1 MSLEPT
7 IQTIS
12 AEQFFNM
19 VLAGADNLDL
29 HKESVNQLNVFPVP
43 DGDTGTNMA
52 MTMQSAAK
60 FIRQVEK
67 PDMEEYAKQAAFGAV
82 MGARGNSGVIFSQIL
97 TGIAKG
103 VAGHECID
111 AATLVQGFNSGVQS
125 AYKAVSNP
133 MEGTIL
139 TVVREA
145 SEALSAKY
153 KKNMDILECLRIY
166 IAAGHASLERTPEL
180 LPVLKQAGVVDAGGA
195 GYLYVVE
202 GMLAS
207 LEGKT
212 IEKREIVKAEKD
224 DLNEQFDHFFGS
236 PEEIIYPYCT
246 EFLVRTK
253 KPDVEEDIDTLK
265 GMLSDLGDCMLVV
278 GAGSTIKVH
287 IHTDRLARVI
297 ECGASFGELD
307 DIKINNMRS
316 QNRALQDKGKNVTPS
331 PVVFKDAII
340 VVCNGEGLAD
350 IFNGL
355 GATHIISG
363 GQTMNPSTQDFLDVI
378 AQIEAENIYIL
389 PNNKNIIMTANQ
401 AASMAEK
408 DNVHVVA
415 SKSFPQGISA
425 LMGYMPDATVE
436 DNINN
441 MVAGLSAV
449 QSGEITQAVRDTN
462 IDGVAIHEQEY
473 MSIIDGKIVASCSTL
488 AEAVHAMV
496 QTMVDDDAELISLH
510 YGLDVDAD
518 DAEALLEQLEEQ
530 YDDIDFELYDG
541 GQNVYHYIVSA
552 E

>member
-1 MSLEPT
+1 MSLELT
-7 IQTIS
+7 IETIS

-60 FIRQVEK
+60 FIRQAETQSV
-67 PDMEEYAKQAAFGAV
+67 EEYAKQAAYGAV

-97 TGIAKG
+97 TGFAKTMSG
-103 VAGHECID
+103 QQTID
-111 AATLVQGFNSGVQS
+111 AAALVAGFNGGVQS

-145 SEALSAKY
+145 AEALAGQY
-153 KKNMDILECLRIY
+153 KKGMDILECLRIY
-166 IAAGHASLERTPEL
+166 IAAGHESLKHTPDL
-180 LPVLKQAGVVDAGGA
+180 LPVLKQAGVVDAGGS
-195 GYLYVVE
+195 GYLYVIE

-212 IEKREIVKAEKD
+212 IEKIEVEDRGEA
-224 DLNEQFDHFFGS
+224 DLNDQFDHFFAS
-236 PEEIIYPYCT
+236 PEDIVYPYCT

-253 KPDVEEDIDTLK
+253 KHDVEEDIDVLK
-265 GMLSDLGDCMLVV
+265 GMLHDLGDCMLVV
-278 GAGSTIKVH
+278 GAGNTIKVH
-287 IHTDRLARVI
+287 IHTNQLARVI
-297 ECGASFGELD
+297 ECGASLGELD

-316 QNRALQDKGKNVTPS
+316 QNKALQNKGQQTDQPAVY
-331 PVVFKDAII
+331 KDAII

-363 GQTMNPSTQDFLDVI
+363 GQTMNPSTQDFLDVLDH
-378 AQIEAENIYIL
+378 IEAENIFIL
-389 PNNKNIIMTANQ
+389 PNNKNIIMTAQQ
-401 AASMAEK
+401 AAGMAK
-408 DNVHVVA
+408 NNNVHVIP
-415 SKSFPQGISA
+415 SKTFPQGISA
-425 LMGYMPDATVE
+425 LMGYMPEVDVDE
-436 DNINN
+436 NINN
-441 MVAGLSAV
+441 MTGSLAAV
-449 QSGEITQAVRDTN
+449 QSGEITQAVRDTT
-462 IDGVAIHEQEY
+462 IDEVSIHQNEY
-473 MSIIDGKIVASCSTL
+473 MSILDGKIIASCETL
-488 AEAVHAMV
+488 EEAVEAMV
-496 QTMVDDDAELISLH
+496 EAMVDNDAELISLH
-510 YGLDVDAD
+510 YGIDVEAD
-518 DAEALLEQLEEQ
+518 DAEAMVEKLEGE

-541 GQNVYHYIVSA
+541 GQSVYHYIVSA

>member
-1 MSLEPT
+1 MSLELT
-7 IQTIS
+7 IETIS

-60 FIRQVEK
+60 FIRQAETQSV
-67 PDMEEYAKQAAFGAV
+67 EEYAKQAAYGAV

-97 TGIAKG
+97 TGFAKAMG
-103 VAGHECID
+103 GQQTID
-111 AATLVQGFNSGVQS
+111 AAALVAGFNGGVQS

-145 SEALSAKY
+145 AEALAGQY
-153 KKNMDILECLRIY
+153 KKGMDILKCLRIY
-166 IAAGHASLERTPEL
+166 IAAGHESLKRTPDL
-180 LPVLKQAGVVDAGGA
+180 LPVLKQAGVVDAGGS
-195 GYLYVVE
+195 GYLYVIE

-212 IEKREIVKAEKD
+212 IEKIEVEDRGEA
-224 DLNEQFDHFFGS
+224 DLNDQFDHFFAS
-236 PEEIIYPYCT
+236 PEDIVYPYCT

-253 KPDVEEDIDTLK
+253 KHDVEEDIDVLK
-265 GMLSDLGDCMLVV
+265 GMLHDLGDCMLVV
-278 GAGSTIKVH
+278 GAGNTIKVH
-287 IHTDRLARVI
+287 IHTNQLARVI
-297 ECGASFGELD
+297 ECGASLGELD

-316 QNRALQDKGKNVTPS
+316 QNKALQNKGQQTDQPAVY
-331 PVVFKDAII
+331 KDAII

-363 GQTMNPSTQDFLDVI
+363 GQTMNPSTQDFLDVLDH
-378 AQIEAENIYIL
+378 IEAENIFIL
-389 PNNKNIIMTANQ
+389 PNNKNIIMTAQQ
-401 AASMAEK
+401 AAGMAK
-408 DNVHVVA
+408 NNNVHVIP
-415 SKSFPQGISA
+415 SKTFPQGISA
-425 LMGYMPDATVE
+425 LMGYMPEVDVDE
-436 DNINN
+436 NINN
-441 MVAGLSAV
+441 MTGSLAAV
-449 QSGEITQAVRDTN
+449 QSGEITQAVRDTT
-462 IDGVAIHEQEY
+462 IDEVSIHQNEY
-473 MSIIDGKIVASCSTL
+473 MSILDGKIIASCETL
-488 AEAVHAMV
+488 EEAVEAMV
-496 QTMVDDDAELISLH
+496 EAMVDNDAELISLH
-510 YGLDVDAD
+510 YGIDVEAD
-518 DAEALLEQLEEQ
+518 DAEAMVEKLEGE

-541 GQNVYHYIVSA
+541 GQSVYHYIVSA

>member
-1 MSLEPT
+1 MSVELIIET
-7 IQTIS
+7 IT
-12 AEQFFNM
+12 AEQFLNM
-19 VLAGADNLDL
+19 ILVGADNLDL

-60 FIRQVEK
+60 FIRQAEVESV
-67 PDMEEYAKQAAFGAV
+67 EEYSKQAAFGAV

-97 TGIAKG
+97 TGISKG
-103 VAGHECID
+103 LAGHEVVD
-111 AATLVQGFNSGVQS
+111 AQVLVGAFNAGVQS

-145 SEALSAKY
+145 AEALTANY
-153 KKNMDILECLRIY
+153 KKGMDILECLRLY
-166 IAAGHASLERTPEL
+166 IEAGHKSLERTPDL

-212 IEKREIVKAEKD
+212 IEKSEVAQSESS
-224 DLNEQFDHFFGS
+224 DLNDQFDHAFATT
-236 PEEIIYPYCT
+236 EEIIYPYCT
-246 EFLVRTK
+246 EFLVRTQ
-253 KPDVEEDIDTLK
+253 KPDVEEDIDVLK
-265 GMLSDLGDCMLVV
+265 GMLCELGDCMLVV

-297 ECGASFGELD
+297 EAGSSLGELD

-316 QNRALQDKGKNVTPS
+316 QNRELQNKGKKVDENINY
-331 PVVFKDAII
+331 KDAII
-340 VVCNGEGLAD
+340 VVCNGAGLSD

-378 AQIEAENIYIL
+378 NHINAENIYIL
-389 PNNKNIIMTANQ
+389 PNNKNIMTAQQ
-401 AASMAEK
+401 AAGMVEAG
-408 DNVHVVA
+408 NVHVVP
-415 SKSFPQGISA
+415 SKTFPQGISA
-425 LMGYMPDATVE
+425 LMGYMPDVDVE
-436 DNINN
+436 ENIEN
-441 MVAGLSAV
+441 MTEGLQAV
-449 QSGEITQAVRDTN
+449 RSGEITQAVRDTT
-462 IDGVAIHEQEY
+462 IDDVEIHENEF
-473 MSIIDGKIVASCSTL
+473 MSIMDGKIVASSKTL
-488 AEAVHAMV
+488 EEAVFAMV
-496 QTMVDDDAELISLH
+496 DAAIDEDAELISLH
-510 YGLDVDAD
+510 YGEDVDAD
-518 DAEALLEQLEEQ
+518 DAEALLDTLEEK
-530 YDDIDFELYDG
+530 YDDIEFELYDG
-541 GQNVYHYIVSA
+541 GQSVYHYIVSA